1 MNFKYYFFALAMTC
15 ATVLTSCEKKSASST
30 SEEPTPSA
38 RIVAKP
44 DSVYKYKIVAD
55 ESEILNQIFYYA
67 YDAAGNMT
75 CQWDTVIGKSN
86 YIVDRIEMEYNSQ
99 NLMTEKREY
108 TFYYQEGYGNYPAES
123 RWENCFC
130 RQYSYDSLN
139 RLSVYY
145 VYEFFTEPV
154 TGQPGQ
160 KIVYSWMDDLH
171 AESIQYNYMGSWVPS
186 FRTEY
191 TYNERGDV
199 EKYVIYSLNWDD
211 PSIER
216 YMFTDECTFDQYG
229 NLVSFERRDPDDV
242 LMNSDYYK
250 YDYDA
255 DGKILV
261 KWYSSDRDAEKRTY
275 TEKYVYYY

>member
-44 DSVYKYKIVAD
+44 DSVYKYKISAD
-55 ESEILNQIFYYA
+55 GTETLDQKAYYT
-67 YDAAGNMT
+67 YDAVRNLI
-75 CQWDTVIGKSN
+75 CKFDTILGYNRPCVKSK
-86 YIVDRIEMEYNSQ
+86 VEMEYNAKG
-99 NLMTEKREY
+99 LMTEKREY
-108 TFYYQEGYGNYPAES
+108 YFYKGHD
-123 RWENCFC
+123 RWTNEFC

-160 KIVYSWMDDLH
+160 KIVYSWMDDRH

-199 EKYVIYSLNWDD
+199 EKYVIYGLSWAD

-261 KWYSSDRDAEKRTY
+261 KWYSSDRDGEKRTY